1 MAVSLV
7 SRGLVDLKPLVT
19 HRFKFTDALKAFQ
32 ITQAGKDEQGLVS
45 SSCAA
50 MLSRALT
57 LGFFP
62 QAAIKCVIEGPE

>member
-1 MAVSLV
+1 VLLYLTASFAIRYGPGDYPMAVSLV

-32 ITQAGKDEQGLVS
+32 VTQAGKDEQG
-45 SSCAA
+45 
-50 MLSRALT
+50 
-57 LGFFP
+57 